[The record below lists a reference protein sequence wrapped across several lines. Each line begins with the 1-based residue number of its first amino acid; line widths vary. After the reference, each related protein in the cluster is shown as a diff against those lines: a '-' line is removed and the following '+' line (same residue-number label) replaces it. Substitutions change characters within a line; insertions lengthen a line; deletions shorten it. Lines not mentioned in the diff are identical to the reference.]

1 MTEIQKKLAYT
12 TKEVAELLGVS
23 VRTISSYIR
32 DGKIKAYH
40 LNPKKL
46 IFKSEDLQAFL
57 DNLELRQPGKVDII
71 TKKEKQEN

>member
-12 TKEVAELLGVS
+12 TNEVAELLGVTR
-23 VRTISSYIR
+23 RTIASYIR

-46 IFKSEDLQAFL
+46 IIKSEDLQAFL
-57 DNLELRQPGKVDII
+57 DSLELREPGKVNII